1 MPKAKSKVLL
11 NLKLKGY
18 RMVLKYYYENCNL
31 KSEMK
36 PERLIHTQ
44 PLNLPRTS
52 SLAHW
57 PCAPS
62 CHSNCDLKQFGS
74 YQTISKAEATL
85 ESQSCVMS
93 SANCIGASTSQ
104 ISQILPFYTPS
115 LLLCMFCAAHH
126 TILLLSCLFTILYI
140 SQPKLWWSTLSSFS
154 LGWSAPSSSSSTWG
168 TGTESAQSPVPEV
181 KVGDHSSCSVTMAAY
196 A

>member
-1 MPKAKSKVLL
+1 MHTKQKKKIKICKLFFYMQCMPKAKSKVLL

-18 RMVLKYYYENCNL
+18 GMVLKYYYENCNL

-93 SANCIGASTSQ
+93 SANCIGATTHLAN
-104 ISQILPFYTPS
+104 ISNS
-115 LLLCMFCAAHH
+115 
-126 TILLLSCLFTILYI
+126 SILYPI
-140 SQPKLWWSTLSSFS
+140 LTTMHVLCCAPHYLVTKLPLHYTVHIT
-154 LGWSAPSSSSSTWG
+154 A
-168 TGTESAQSPVPEV
+168 
-181 KVGDHSSCSVTMAAY
+181 
-196 A
+196 